1 MLEKIKL
8 QFPDGS
14 IKEVEKNKS
23 AEQIISE
30 TIGEG
35 LLRAAIAVKI
45 NNEVKD
51 ITTPITKDC
60 KFKVLTFK
68 DPEGIEVFRHSSA
81 HILAM
86 AVQKLYPNVKLTIG
100 PAIENGF
107 YYDFESHKPFSE
119 EDLLKIETEAKKI
132 IKEKILFEKIDVDY
146 NKAKELSKNEPYKL
160 EMIEELKDQK
170 KKLSYYKLGDW
181 YDLCRGPH
189 VKSTGK
195 IKAFK
200 LTKISGAYWRA
211 DANNKQL
218 QRIYGTSFPSKDEL
232 KNYLKL
238 LEEAAKRDHRKI
250 GKELDLFSFHEEA
263 PGMPFY
269 HNKGSFIWDKL
280 VEYTTE
286 IMIKRNY
293 EINKTPIILNK
304 SLWLQSGHWD
314 HYKDDMYFTKID
326 KQDFAIRP
334 MNCPGNILIY
344 KAHQY
349 SYRDLPIRAGEFGL
363 VHRNELSGVLSGL
376 FRVRSFTQDDAH
388 VFCTEEQMKDEI
400 KDLIDFMHEVYS
412 TFGFEYTMELST
424 KPEKAMG
431 DTKLWKL
438 AEDTLEEVLKET
450 KKEYKLNPGDGAFY
464 GPKIDFHLKNAIGRT
479 WQCGTI
485 QLDFQMPEK
494 FNLTY
499 EGKDNEKKRPVML
512 HRTILGSVERFMGVI
527 IEHFEGRFP
536 LWISPLQII
545 LLPIADR
552 HIDYCKSVQEI
563 MKDEGLRVEINDK
576 AETMNK
582 KIRNAQLQKINY
594 ILVIGDKEIENK
606 TVNVRTR
613 DEKILG
619 EKTVNNFIKEL
630 QEEIKSKKI

>member
-304 SLWLQSGHWD
+304 SLW
-314 HYKDDMYFTKID
+314 
-326 KQDFAIRP
+326 
-334 MNCPGNILIY
+334 
-344 KAHQY
+344 
-349 SYRDLPIRAGEFGL
+349 
-363 VHRNELSGVLSGL
+363 
-376 FRVRSFTQDDAH
+376 
-388 VFCTEEQMKDEI
+388 
-400 KDLIDFMHEVYS
+400 
-412 TFGFEYTMELST
+412 
-424 KPEKAMG
+424 
-431 DTKLWKL
+431 
-438 AEDTLEEVLKET
+438 
-450 KKEYKLNPGDGAFY
+450 
-464 GPKIDFHLKNAIGRT
+464 
-479 WQCGTI
+479 
-485 QLDFQMPEK
+485 
-494 FNLTY
+494 
-499 EGKDNEKKRPVML
+499 
-512 HRTILGSVERFMGVI
+512 
-527 IEHFEGRFP
+527 
-536 LWISPLQII
+536 
-545 LLPIADR
+545 
-552 HIDYCKSVQEI
+552 
-563 MKDEGLRVEINDK
+563 
-576 AETMNK
+576 
-582 KIRNAQLQKINY
+582 
-594 ILVIGDKEIENK
+594 
-606 TVNVRTR
+606 
-613 DEKILG
+613 
-619 EKTVNNFIKEL
+619 
-630 QEEIKSKKI
+630 